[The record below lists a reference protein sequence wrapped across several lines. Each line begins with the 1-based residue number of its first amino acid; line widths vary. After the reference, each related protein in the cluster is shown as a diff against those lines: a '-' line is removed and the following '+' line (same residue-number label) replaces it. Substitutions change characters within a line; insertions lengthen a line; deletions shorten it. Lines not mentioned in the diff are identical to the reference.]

1 MKKYSFW
8 LFVIVIIYSAW
19 AVSSV
24 SAHALLLRSNPEAN
38 AILAQPPVQ
47 VELFFSESLQAGT
60 STIKVYDSNGLIVD
74 VGDVR
79 VDPAD
84 STRMTVSLR
93 ALVNGVYTVTWKAV
107 SSIDGHQTTGT
118 FPFAVGNVSAS
129 NLPAIQQ
136 TTSSSLPA
144 SALIAKWLLLFS
156 LALLTG
162 RVPFITLVWHP
173 SFNSNENELPPE
185 VREPPAWLK
194 LYQIG
199 LIGILLAFGIGYPGS
214 SRTNNWF

>member
-8 LFVIVIIYSAW
+8 LFVIVIIYNAW

-38 AILAQPPVQ
+38 AVLSQPPAQ
-47 VELFFSESLQAGT
+47 VELFFSESLQPGT
-60 STIKVYDSNGLIVD
+60 SSIKVYDSNGLIVD

-79 VDPAD
+79 VDPDD
-84 STRMTVSLR
+84 STRMTVSLHT
-93 ALVNGVYTVTWKAV
+93 LVNGVYTVTWKAV

-118 FPFAVGNVSAS
+118 FPFAIGNLNAS

-144 SALIAKWLLLFS
+144 SALIAKWLMLFS
-156 LALLTG
+156 LTLLTG
-162 RVPFITLVWHP
+162 LPPFISLVWHP
-173 SFNSNENELPPE
+173 SIKSNENELLAE
-185 VREPPAWLK
+185 VREPPAWLSYTK
-194 LYQIG
+194 L
-199 LIGILLAFGIGYPGS
+199 A
-214 SRTNNWF
+214 